1 MKLNMKMT
9 GWMKRLTIGFIII
22 SVMWMLMA
30 APGIA
35 ETSDPSDIMVYRDPS
50 CGCCEGWIDHLSEQ
64 GFRPTEVS
72 TSEMETIKQQYSIP
86 EHFRSCHTAIVQ
98 EYVIEGHVP
107 AADIKRLLA
116 EYPDV
121 VGIAV
126 PGMPVGTPGMEDGDR
141 RDSFT
146 VFSFDSAGN
155 TAMFNQY
162 SF

>member
-1 MKLNMKMT
+1 MEVKS
-9 GWMKRLTIGFIII
+9 WMKQLAIGLVTI
-22 SVMWMLMA
+22 SALWMLMA

-35 ETSDPSDIMVYRDPS
+35 ATLDTSDITVYRDPS
-50 CGCCEGWIDHLSEQ
+50 CGCCEGWTDHLSEQ

-72 TSEMETIKQQYSIP
+72 TSEVETIKQQYHIP

-98 EYVIEGHVP
+98 GYVIEGHVP

-116 EYPDV
+116 ERPNV
-121 VGIAV
+121 AGIAV

-155 TAMFNQY
+155 PAMFNQY